1 MGGQV
6 HGWVGALL
14 EAACS
19 SSWGQ
24 LLLLLL
30 LLLAPL
36 PHHPGVPTLPLL
48 PPAADFIETRR
59 AALTIFLN
67 RVVGG
72 SAGWFVCRSSAAQ
85 FCSSKGGSGLYL
97 GSLLFLYTHAPALLL
112 RLPACLLPAALQ
124 AAHPALRS
132 SPDLQLFLEASETEF
147 GIEVSRSQ
155 VEDPGVGQVGSCG
168 LRCWAVARRWAG
180 RGGYLGSWLCHWQ
193 LLPLFFLC
201 CGAVLWC
208 KTHTLSCP
216 CPAALPWH
224 RALPRRR

>member
-1 MGGQV
+1 MMGGQV

-24 LLLLLL
+24 LLLLLLL

-112 RLPACLLPAALQ
+112 RLPACLPAACCP
-124 AAHPALRS
+124 AGCPPGPALQPR
-132 SPDLQLFLEASETEF
+132 
-147 GIEVSRSQ
+147 
-155 VEDPGVGQVGSCG
+155 
-168 LRCWAVARRWAG
+168 
-180 RGGYLGSWLCHWQ
+180 
-193 LLPLFFLC
+193 
-201 CGAVLWC
+201 
-208 KTHTLSCP
+208 
-216 CPAALPWH
+216 PAAVPGGQ
-224 RALPRRR
+224 